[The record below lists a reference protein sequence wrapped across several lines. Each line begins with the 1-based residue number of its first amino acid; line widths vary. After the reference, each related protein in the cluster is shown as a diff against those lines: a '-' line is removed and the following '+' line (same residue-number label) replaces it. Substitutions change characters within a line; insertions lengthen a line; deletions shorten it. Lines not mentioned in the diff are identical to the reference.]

1 MVPVGGLEPPRPKA
15 TDFESVVYTNFT
27 TPASLGYCPL
37 MVGIIRKLL
46 TCASRKTLNNYRLLI
61 ISPQSVTKLS
71 SEKKIKFIF
80 TKNRAKFS
88 LVQKRFTVDSL

>member
-1 MVPVGGLEPPRPKA
+1 GAPPPPLPKE